1 MQITNQMQYLQTIP
15 KSYLFRSKLSIAM
28 TTAGEQGGAASISKE
43 SKECPCPNEGESS
56 KLFFEKK
63 KNKSLWQLRLI
74 ITNKQSQMVYFKVS
88 D

>member
-15 KSYLFRSKLSIAM
+15 KSYLFPSKLSIAM

-43 SKECPCPNEGESS
+43 SKECPCPSEGESS
-56 KLFFEKK
+56 KLFKKKK

>member
-1 MQITNQMQYLQTIP
+1 MQYLQTIP
-15 KSYLFRSKLSIAM
+15 KSYLFPSKLSIAM

-63 KNKSLWQLRLI
+63 KEQKSVAVETHHHQQ
-74 ITNKQSQMVYFKVS
+74 TVPNGVFQGF
-88 D
+88 